1 MSVSVSTQTLR
12 PGRQR
17 SRTSAFGRLAG
28 TELKLFVREP
38 LTLFWGFVFPLV
50 LLILIGSSGSEK
62 PQHSLGGMRFID
74 AYVPVLMVFVLA
86 ILALNALPAALSNY
100 RDKGYLRRLSTTP
113 VGPVRVIGVQLAIN
127 LGVSAGAMAVLVAVG
142 KLAFHVALPA
152 QLAGFVVSLI
162 FGATAMLGLGTL
174 VSAVVPNQ
182 RLAGLVGSLL
192 FFPMMFF
199 AGLWGPR
206 AQMGPGL
213 RHVSDF
219 TPLGATVAAVQD
231 SIGGHWPHLEHL
243 GVLAA
248 YTVLFA
254 VAAVRLFRWER

>member
-1 MSVSVSTQTLR
+1 MSVSTTIQTLR
-12 PGRQR
+12 PGRAQSR
-17 SRTSAFGRLAG
+17 SSAVRRLAT
-28 TELKLFVREP
+28 TELKLFIREP
-38 LTLFWGFVFPLV
+38 LTLFWGVVFPLV
-50 LLILIGSSGSEK
+50 LLIVLGSAASDK
-62 PQHSLGGMRFID
+62 HQRSLGGLRFID
-74 AYVPVLMVFVLA
+74 TYVPVLMVFVLA

-113 VGPVRVIGVQLAIN
+113 VGAVRVIGVQLAIN
-127 LGVSAGAMAVLVAVG
+127 LAVSAGAMVVLVAVG
-142 KLAFHVALPA
+142 KIAFKVALP
-152 QLAGFVVSLI
+152 LEFAGFVVSLAL
-162 FGATAMLGLGTL
+162 GAAAMLALGTL
-174 VSAVVPNQ
+174 VAAVVPNQ

-231 SIGGHWPHLEHL
+231 SMRGQWPQLDHIAVLVAYTL
-243 GVLAA
+243 VLTLAA
-248 YTVLFA
+248 VKW
-254 VAAVRLFRWER
+254 FRWDR